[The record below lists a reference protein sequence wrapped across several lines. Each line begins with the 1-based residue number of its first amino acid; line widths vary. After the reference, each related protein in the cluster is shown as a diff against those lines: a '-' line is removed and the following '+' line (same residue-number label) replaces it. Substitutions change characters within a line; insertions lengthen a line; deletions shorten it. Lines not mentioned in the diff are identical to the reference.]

1 MMSDDVEVP
10 SEPPKSNSSLGLRVA
25 SAVVL
30 APIVLGLVWAG
41 GWPFVVL
48 LAVAGPLMAREW
60 AGLVAPDGTAS
71 VDALVISLS
80 LLGLLGLGAL
90 GASDA
95 GFAFALA
102 CVGWG
107 ICVALWRET
116 SIMRLLL
123 GAAYVGFPVIA
134 FAWLRSDLEYGLVA
148 LVWLLALVWSTDIFA
163 YFAGKTIG
171 GPKMA
176 PSWSPNKTWAGL
188 GGGVAGAIL
197 AGALVATWLGT
208 MIWPLALISGLLA
221 LLSQGGDVI
230 ESALKRRAGV
240 KDSGALIP
248 GHGGILDRVDG
259 LMFAAV
265 GAALIAFINGNGVS
279 GVLVWP

>member
-1 MMSDDVEVP
+1 MGDDVNLSP
-10 SEPPKSNSSLGLRVA
+10 EPPKSNSSIGLRIA

-41 GWPFVVL
+41 GWPFVAL

-60 AGLVAPDGTAS
+60 AGLVASDGSAAI
-71 VDALVISLS
+71 DAFVISLS
-80 LLGLLGLGAL
+80 LLGLLGIGAL

-95 GFAFALA
+95 GVGFAVA

-107 ICVALWRET
+107 ICLALWRDT
-116 SIMRLLL
+116 SIVRLLF
-123 GAAYVGFPVIA
+123 GAAYVGLPVIA
-134 FAWLRSDLEYGLVA
+134 FAWLRGDPEYGLVA
-148 LVWLLALVWSTDIFA
+148 LVWLLGLVWATDIFA
-163 YFAGKTIG
+163 YIAGRTIG

-176 PSWSPNKTWAGL
+176 PDWSPNKTWAGL

-197 AGALVATWLGT
+197 AGALVAIWLGST
-208 MIWPLALISGLLA
+208 IWPLALISGLLA

-265 GAALIAFINGNGVS
+265 GAALIALISGNGVS
-279 GVLVWP
+279 GVLLWP

>member
-1 MMSDDVEVP
+1 MSDPVS
-10 SEPPKSNSSLGLRVA
+10 SEPKKSNSSLGMRVV

-41 GWPFVVL
+41 GWPVVAL

-60 AGLVAPDGTAS
+60 AGLVAPDGSAS
-71 VDALVISLS
+71 FDAFFIS
-80 LLGLLGLGAL
+80 LGLLGLLALGAL
-90 GASDA
+90 GALDA
-95 GFAFALA
+95 GIVFALA

-107 ICVALWRET
+107 ICLALWRDT
-116 SIMRLLL
+116 SVVRLLF
-123 GAAYVGFPVIA
+123 GSAYVGFPVVA
-134 FAWLRSDLEYGLVA
+134 FAWLRGDPEYGLVA
-148 LVWLLALVWSTDIFA
+148 LVWLLGLVWSTDIFA

-176 PSWSPNKTWAGL
+176 PNWSPNKTWAGL
-188 GGGVAGAIL
+188 GGGVVGAIM
-197 AGALVATWLGT
+197 AGALIAIWLGT
-208 MIWPLALISGLLA
+208 TIWPLALISGLLA

-265 GAALIAFINGNGVS
+265 GAALIAYVSGDGVS
-279 GVLVWP
+279 GVLLWP